1 MSLEVGSLL
10 SALYLCGY
18 GVGPSL
24 WAPLSE
30 LQGRKLPLVLGNFG
44 FAVFAVGV
52 AVAKD
57 VQTLMI
63 CRFFMGVFG
72 SSPLVVV
79 AAMFTDMFDA
89 ERRGPALVVFC
100 GSVFM
105 GPMLGM
111 SSYHCKVASLL
122 IYC

>member
-1 MSLEVGSLL
+1 ML
-10 SALYLCGY
+10 STLYLFGY
-18 GVGPSL
+18 GTGPSF

-30 LQGRKLPLVLGNFG
+30 LRGRKLPMVLGNFG
-44 FAVFAVGV
+44 FAIFAVGV
-52 AVAKD
+52 AVSKD
-57 VQTLMI
+57 IQTLMI

-79 AAMFTDMFDA
+79 AALFTDMFKA
-89 ERRGPALVVFC
+89 ETRGPALVIFC

-111 SSYHCKVASLL
+111 C
-122 IYC
+122 